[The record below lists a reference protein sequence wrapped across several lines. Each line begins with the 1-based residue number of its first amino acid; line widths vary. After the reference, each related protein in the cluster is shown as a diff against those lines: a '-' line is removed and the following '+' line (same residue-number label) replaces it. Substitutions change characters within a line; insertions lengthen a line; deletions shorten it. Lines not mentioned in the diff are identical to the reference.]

1 MHLQKLRS
9 TFEDQTSVAL
19 ITAVTVAWSVEK
31 PDDTTDHK
39 QCAWKPWPQTESS
52 KSVYN
57 LGIASISTFL
67 VKRSDSCTLLS
78 AGKDCID
85 RLDISARDPKIKS
98 EHPPL

>member
-39 QCAWKPWPQTESS
+39 QCAWKPWPQTE
-52 KSVYN
+52 
-57 LGIASISTFL
+57 
-67 VKRSDSCTLLS
+67 
-78 AGKDCID
+78 
-85 RLDISARDPKIKS
+85 
-98 EHPPL
+98 

>member
-57 LGIASISTFL
+57 LGSPLFPLFL
-67 VKRSDSCTLLS
+67 
-78 AGKDCID
+78 
-85 RLDISARDPKIKS
+85 
-98 EHPPL
+98 